1 MRLFLVNT
9 LHCISGQ
16 NRTDTI
22 QEENTSS
29 GLNHE
34 VNIFFQHRIVVSLNY
49 RCVSRICKNLGV
61 LDRRGGLQSSSK
73 SHFTLTG
80 AFTCSALCSAAYFSG
95 DSQWE
100 QIAKIHQK
108 FKKSSNWLIMFMP
121 TTLWK
126 ILNLKQMKWPE
137 TEMMWICGNLCNKI
151 REITSGELIFWRN

>member
-1 MRLFLVNT
+1 MYLSNKKALCLWNETFLVNT

-22 QEENTSS
+22 QVENTSS

-34 VNIFFQHRIVVSLNY
+34 VNIFFQHKIVVSLNY

-100 QIAKIHQK
+100 QI
-108 FKKSSNWLIMFMP
+108 L
-121 TTLWK
+121 
-126 ILNLKQMKWPE
+126 
-137 TEMMWICGNLCNKI
+137 KI
-151 REITSGELIFWRN
+151 RQNFFKIRQIYWSCLCLQLFGNFWIRSIWNDRKRK

>member
-1 MRLFLVNT
+1 MVNT

-100 QIAKIHQK
+100 QIAKIRQK
-108 FKKSSNWLIMFMP
+108 LKKIVKLTDHVYAYNSL
-121 TTLWK
+121 K
-126 ILNLKQMKWPE
+126 IFEFEANEMTGNGNYVNLRKL
-137 TEMMWICGNLCNKI
+137 T
-151 REITSGELIFWRN
+151 

>member
-1 MRLFLVNT
+1 MKPIVENLQNWPKQSSIGIYLTKIQTSRLNCIFHTRKLYAYEMRLFLVNT

-22 QEENTSS
+22 QVENTSS

-34 VNIFFQHRIVVSLNY
+34 VNIFFQHKIVVSLNY

-100 QIAKIHQK
+100 QIAKIRQK
-108 FKKSSNWLIMFMP
+108 FQ
-121 TTLWK
+121 K
-126 ILNLKQMKWPE
+126 IP
-137 TEMMWICGNLCNKI
+137 KI
-151 REITSGELIFWRN
+151 D